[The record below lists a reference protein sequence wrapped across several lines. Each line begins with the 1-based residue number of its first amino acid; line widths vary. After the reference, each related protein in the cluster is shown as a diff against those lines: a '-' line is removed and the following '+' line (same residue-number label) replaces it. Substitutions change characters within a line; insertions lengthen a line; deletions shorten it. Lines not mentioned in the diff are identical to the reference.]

1 MGRNGETRA
10 SDADTWA
17 GAADDD
23 HALVLRAQAN
33 PARFGEI
40 YERYAQ
46 SIYRYV
52 YRRTGDPTVAEDL
65 TIEAFERAFRAIG
78 RFEWRGAPLVTWLLR
93 IADRVSADWWR
104 TQSRR
109 REQSPSAYSA
119 AFAASAEEEAVRRE
133 DDGRLYAALDSL
145 APARRQVVLLH
156 LGEGLQLAQIAKR
169 WGRGESAVRMLYMRA
184 LRDIREQ
191 LSDG

>member
-1 MGRNGETRA
+1 MARNGETRA
-10 SDADTWA
+10 SDADTWT
-17 GAADDD
+17 GAAGEDR
-23 HALVLRAQAN
+23 ALVRRAQAN
-33 PARFGEI
+33 SARFGEI
-40 YERYAQ
+40 YERHAQ

-65 TIEAFERAFRAIG
+65 TIEVFERAFRAIG

-104 TQSRR
+104 AQSRR
-109 REQSPSAYSA
+109 REQSANSHAA
-119 AFAASAEEEAVRRE
+119 AFSASAEEEAVRRE
-133 DDGRLYAALDSL
+133 DAARLYAALDSL

-156 LGEGLQLAQIAKR
+156 LGEGLQLVEIAKR
-169 WGRGESAVRMLYMRA
+169 WGRGEGAVRMLYMRA
-184 LRDIREQ
+184 LRDIRER